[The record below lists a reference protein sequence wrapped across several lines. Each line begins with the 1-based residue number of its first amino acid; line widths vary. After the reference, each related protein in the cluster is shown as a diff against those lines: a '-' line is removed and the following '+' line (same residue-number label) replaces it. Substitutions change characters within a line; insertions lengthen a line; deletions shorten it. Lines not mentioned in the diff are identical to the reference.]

1 MRHQAMKLLALLA
14 AAVAAAG
21 CGGTDPEPD
30 GAPEPP
36 GYLEGTVL
44 ALDGRPITA
53 EDVDRYVPAVATI
66 ESEFALPSHRRK
78 VLSNIV
84 LPVAAGAAL
93 DPTRREEAFLE
104 AQALLAAARETGE
117 VAPDVALP
125 QTLTGTFKDIGLA
138 PWALA
143 REMEPLTFSDL
154 HETPGAWTFFRLIA
168 VPPDGDMLSAHAEF
182 TIVRYDVPYLPREDA
197 RALIDDAL
205 NGFEITIVDPEWEA
219 LVAPI
224 YLYKSGSTPR

>member
-1 MRHQAMKLLALLA
+1 MRHQTTTLLALLA
-14 AAVAAAG
+14 AVAATG
-21 CGGTDPEPD
+21 CGGTDSD
-30 GAPEPP
+30 TAPEAPP
-36 GYLEGTVL
+36 GYLAGTVL

-53 EDVDRYVPAVATI
+53 EEVDRYVPAVGAI

-93 DPTRREEAFLE
+93 DPVRREETFLE

-117 VAPDVALP
+117 VPPDVALP
-125 QTLTGTFKDIGLA
+125 QTLSGTFKDIGLA
-138 PWALA
+138 SWALA

-154 HETPGAWTFFRLIA
+154 HETPGGWTFFRLIA
-168 VPPDGDMLSAHAEF
+168 VPPDGDMLSPHARF
-182 TIVRYDVPYLPREDA
+182 TIVRYDVPYLPREEA

-205 NGFEITIVDPEWEA
+205 DGFEISIVDPDWEA
-219 LVAPI
+219 LVPPI